1 MTTNEPQPTN
11 DDIKSELVKIKKE
24 LVNTKEL
31 MKKADG
37 RANAQFYLTFAVGA
51 MLGAYELKSTSST
64 GALIIY
70 ILAIVLLVAAVL
82 KYFFGFDW
90 IPD

>member
-1 MTTNEPQPTN
+1 
-11 DDIKSELVKIKKE
+11 
-24 LVNTKEL
+24 
-31 MKKADG
+31 
-37 RANAQFYLTFAVGA
+37 